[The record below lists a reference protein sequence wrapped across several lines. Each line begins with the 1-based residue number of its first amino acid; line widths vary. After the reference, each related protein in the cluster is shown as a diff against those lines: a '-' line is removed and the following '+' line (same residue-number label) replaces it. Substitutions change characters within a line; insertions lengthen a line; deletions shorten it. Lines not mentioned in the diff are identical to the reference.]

1 MVRFGV
7 IGTNWITESF
17 IQAARL
23 VDSFQLTA
31 VYSRTEERGAE
42 FAARHGAD
50 HVFTDLETMAA
61 SDLLDAVYIASPNC
75 YHAQQAIIL
84 LRHGKHV
91 LCEKPIASNE
101 REVQAMIDA
110 AAESGAVLMEAMK
123 STLLPNFKAIQ
134 DNLHKIGPIR
144 RYTASYCQYSS
155 RYDAYKNGTVL
166 NAFNPV
172 YSNGSMMDLG
182 IYCLYPM
189 IVLFG
194 EPQSV
199 QASAYMLESGVDG
212 EGSVIATYP
221 NMQAVIMHSK
231 ISASS
236 LPSEIQGEL
245 GSIVLD
251 KISELGNVEIQYRDG
266 TVENL
271 SVPQQE
277 QAMMYEV
284 QEFIGLV
291 ENGEKQSPNNSHR
304 NSLLT
309 IKWIDEIRRQI
320 GLIYPADAR

>member
-172 YSNGSMMDLG
+172 YSNGSMMDL
-182 IYCLYPM
+182 
-189 IVLFG
+189 
-194 EPQSV
+194 
-199 QASAYMLESGVDG
+199 ASTAC
-212 EGSVIATYP
+212 
-221 NMQAVIMHSK
+221 
-231 ISASS
+231 
-236 LPSEIQGEL
+236 
-245 GSIVLD
+245 
-251 KISELGNVEIQYRDG
+251 
-266 TVENL
+266 
-271 SVPQQE
+271 
-277 QAMMYEV
+277 
-284 QEFIGLV
+284 
-291 ENGEKQSPNNSHR
+291 
-304 NSLLT
+304 
-309 IKWIDEIRRQI
+309 IR
-320 GLIYPADAR
+320 

>member
-1 MVRFGV
+1 
-7 IGTNWITESF
+7 
-17 IQAARL
+17 
-23 VDSFQLTA
+23 
-31 VYSRTEERGAE
+31 
-42 FAARHGAD
+42 
-50 HVFTDLETMAA
+50 
-61 SDLLDAVYIASPNC
+61 
-75 YHAQQAIIL
+75 
-84 LRHGKHV
+84 
-91 LCEKPIASNE
+91 
-101 REVQAMIDA
+101 
-110 AAESGAVLMEAMK
+110 
-123 STLLPNFKAIQ
+123 
-134 DNLHKIGPIR
+134 
-144 RYTASYCQYSS
+144 
-155 RYDAYKNGTVL
+155 
-166 NAFNPV
+166 
-172 YSNGSMMDLG
+172 
-182 IYCLYPM
+182 M